1 MEAQGHRAEIRFPP
15 QYSRMKHSALRQAVR
30 SRGEAF
36 GHHAG
41 MDSHDLTP
49 DQCRAL
55 AEMFGGMQQELSRVL
70 KRMRERRF
78 APQDRTLQLTESAFA
93 LMQELRMH
101 VHYIGCGQ
109 IKRPDGTD
117 K

>member
-1 MEAQGHRAEIRFPP
+1 LPERRDLPVFCHPISGRLIAA
-15 QYSRMKHSALRQAVR
+15 KLSATI
-30 SRGEAF
+30 
-36 GHHAG
+36 AG

-55 AEMFGGMQQELSRVL
+55 AEKFGGMQGELGRVL

-78 APQDRTLQLTESAFA
+78 PPRDRTLQLTESAFA

-109 IKRPDGTD
+109 VKKPDSLGD
-117 K
+117 